1 MGRPGWPNL
10 LGSVDRMLEP
20 GAVIEHRESGPR
32 RWFRERRL
40 AIAVWIAVIE
50 GILFLVGAI
59 PRLLTLAIAVLVVVG
74 YLWLGDRLRPQ
85 ALRDVAWVAAVSQA
99 LVMLVPILALVVG
112 TLALIGVGILAV
124 LALVLLLSRRG

>member
-1 MGRPGWPNL
+1 
-10 LGSVDRMLEP
+10 MLEP

-74 YLWLGDRLRPQ
+74 YFWLGDRLRPQ

-112 TLALIGVGILAV
+112 TLALIGVGLLAV